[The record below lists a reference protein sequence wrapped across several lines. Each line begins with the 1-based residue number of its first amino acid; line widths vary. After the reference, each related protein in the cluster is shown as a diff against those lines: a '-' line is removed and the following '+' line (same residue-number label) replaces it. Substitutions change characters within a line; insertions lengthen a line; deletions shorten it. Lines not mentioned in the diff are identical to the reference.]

1 MMARLL
7 AALVRGYRL
16 FISPALGAS
25 CRFEPSC
32 STYALQALEQH
43 GALAGSYL
51 SLRRIARCQP
61 WCEGGHDPVPAEKPR
76 LFTHLLT
83 SSKNSS

>member
-1 MMARLL
+1 MITRLL
-7 AALVRGYRL
+7 TTLVKGYRL

-25 CRFEPSC
+25 CRCEPSC

-51 SLRRIARCQP
+51 SARRIARCQP
-61 WCEGGHDPVPAEKPR
+61 WCEGGHDPVPAQPPR
-76 LFTHLLT
+76 LFTCLLT